1 MADSVVDL
9 PPHPRGSFGRTDDL
23 VMGVF
28 GAFVPGGS
36 GISIHL
42 GWMFCS
48 LTMLKRNA
56 DGIPAFLRISVR
68 RKY

>member
-1 MADSVVDL
+1 MTGGVVNHPDL
-9 PPHPRGSFGRTDDL
+9 KGSFGRTDEPDL
-23 VMGVF
+23 GDF
-28 GAFVPGGS
+28 GALVPWGN